1 MSKEKRV
8 IDYYVLCNRL
18 KDVIRTGWNNWKV
31 ERNRIESVAEHIFG
45 VQMLALAMKSEYEYD
60 IDIEKVIYML
70 AIHELGEILI
80 GDLTQFEI
88 TKGEKEKIEHAAVHR
103 ILASLLDGE
112 DIEALYLEFDAK
124 KTPEAMFAYQCD
136 KLECDLQSKLYDQEL
151 CVNLNNQMNNPIA
164 ENKMV
169 KELLESGESWSGMWL
184 EYGLKKYQ
192 YDDNFRAV
200 SKYAKDHYLDEV
212 LIRRR
217 SKNETN

>member
-151 CVNLNNQMNNPIA
+151 CVNLNNQMDNPIA